1 MKQSDAAARPNPRL
15 QPLSI
20 LVGAWNT
27 VGTHPLVPG
36 KSFHGSVSFSWI
48 HGGAFLLMH
57 SQIDEPEIPT
67 AIAIFGSDD
76 TTDSCS
82 MLYFDERGVSR
93 RYETHVDG
101 NEWRWW
107 RNDSEFAQR
116 FVGTIAPDGGTI
128 VGRGEY
134 SRNGAPW
141 EPDLALTYSRVTDR
155 APTDGS

>member
-1 MKQSDAAARPNPRL
+1 MPIKIDDAAEKPNPRL
-15 QPLSI
+15 EPLRV
-20 LVGAWNT
+20 LVGRWTT

-36 KSFHGSVSFSWI
+36 KTFHGSVSFSWI

-67 AIAIFGSDD
+67 AIAVFGTDD
-76 TTDSCS
+76 ASDSCS

-93 RYETHVDG
+93 RYEVSLDG

-107 RNDSEFAQR
+107 RDAPDFSQR
-116 FVGTIAPDGGTI
+116 FVGTIAPDGRTI

-134 SRNGAPW
+134 SRDGGPW
-141 EPDLALTYSRVTDR
+141 EPDLALTYSRVDE
-155 APTDGS
+155 